1 VHDRRHGGT
10 QGAAGAVRCAGVASE
25 RRHRLS
31 QQTVELTRRTL
42 LRVGALAAGAAVL
55 DACELQP
62 RARPSGSATPPI
74 APPTTAATL
83 PFTRIAY
90 GSAPSQF
97 GDLRLPGGAGP
108 HPVVIVVHGGFWTS
122 GYDLD
127 LMLPV
132 CEALAREGF
141 ATWNV
146 EYRRLGESG
155 GGWPGTFLDVAAASD
170 HLRTIARK
178 HRLDLRRVGTL
189 GHSAGGQL
197 ALWAAGRRWI
207 RGGELHKRSPL
218 RVQGAVSLAGVVD
231 LRRAYELGLPAVGE
245 LMGGTPDEVPD
256 RYGMGSP
263 AELLPLGVRQVLLT
277 GNEDR
282 IVPATLS
289 ETYRKE
295 AIARGDDVDLV
306 PIRGVDHAALIAPT
320 SAAWPAIQAAVNTIV
335 VRS

>member
-1 VHDRRHGGT
+1 
-10 QGAAGAVRCAGVASE
+10 
-25 RRHRLS
+25 
-31 QQTVELTRRTL
+31 VELTRRTL

-62 RARPSGSATPPI
+62 RARPTTQTPPI
-74 APPTTAATL
+74 APPKPSAATL
-83 PFTRIAY
+83 PFTRMAY
-90 GSAPSQF
+90 GSAASQF
-97 GDLRLPGGAGP
+97 GDLRLPGGSGP
-108 HPVVIVVHGGFWTS
+108 HPVVVVVHGGFWGN

-127 LMLPV
+127 LMMPV
-132 CEALAREGF
+132 CERLAYDGI

-146 EYRRLGESG
+146 EYRRLGEAG
-155 GGWPGTFLDVAAASD
+155 GGWPGTFLDIAAASD

-178 HRLDLRRVGTL
+178 HALDLRRVATL

-207 RGGELHKRSPL
+207 RDGELYKRSPL

-231 LRRAYELGLPAVGE
+231 LRRAWDLGFEAVAQ
-245 LMGGTPDEVPD
+245 LMGGTPDQVPA

-282 IVPATLS
+282 VIPASLN
-289 ETYRKE
+289 ETYRQE
-295 AIARGDDVDLV
+295 AVARGDDVQLV
-306 PIRGVDHAALIAPT
+306 PLRGIDHAALIEPR
-320 SAAWPAIQAAVNTIV
+320 SAAWPAVQAAVHTV
-335 VRS
+335 VTPA